1 MPQSLDK
8 LGTSLETNSGV
19 NIELNKTVFTRLD
32 ELEIL
37 VRQNIQWNELVYQ
50 EAKRTRRRLTLMVVG
65 DWLRLFLWL
74 TPLILGAIFLPPL
87 FRKAEQLYTD
97 TIVRQQQKI
106 EGEYNRALDSIRHLN
121 NIVSSTI
128 PKF

>member
-74 TPLILGAIFLPPL
+74 TPLIFGAIFFPPL

-97 TIVRQQQKI
+97 PFVPPKKKI
-106 EGEYNRALDSIRHLN
+106 EGKYNRALKIRG
-121 NIVSSTI
+121 VSHKKRRSQS
-128 PKF
+128 

>member
-97 TIVRQQQKI
+97 TIVRPQQKI